1 MESDYAA
8 NQPVDEKGK
17 KKGGASPSIA
27 QLLMQHIDSDETA
40 RLASQS
46 EASAENAEGA
56 PTVVYLLSDFPST
69 ADEAEQL
76 IKASTESKGMLD
88 GVLHFVWRP
97 GMATTGGNQRSG
109 GGSGGASSSGGMASS
124 VSAFNSLPHL
134 EQTRTAA
141 AASRVSR
148 AGIMYILFVCWS
160 IVFSSMPTSPQASQ
174 IFVPPTPL
182 LSY

>member
-1 MESDYAA
+1 M
-8 NQPVDEKGK
+8 DEKGK
-17 KKGGASPSIA
+17 KKGGAPPPIA
-27 QLLMQHIDSDETA
+27 QLLMQRIESDETA

-46 EASAENAEGA
+46 EASAERAEGA
-56 PTVVYLLSDFPST
+56 PTIVYLLSDFPST

-76 IKASTESKGMLD
+76 TKASTESKGLLD

-97 GMATTGGNQRSG
+97 GMPSTGGNQRSG
-109 GGSGGASSSGGMASS
+109 GGSGVASSSGGMASS

-148 AGIMYILFVCWS
+148 AGMKYISFVCW
-160 IVFSSMPTSPQASQ
+160 
-174 IFVPPTPL
+174 
-182 LSY
+182 